1 MWRHTALLF
10 ARESADL
17 CCELAKDQPYVY
29 LSDLA
34 MSLYTL
40 AGCLFK
46 QRDPKSMLS
55 ALRVVRRAV
64 KSCAWLFVHVSTN
77 VAGEF
82 ERAKGRFQAIAD
94 ECGLQSYHEL
104 QQVLAEFD
112 NADPSELLSEL
123 CKPLEP

>member
-1 MWRHTALLF
+1 M
-10 ARESADL
+10 
-17 CCELAKDQPYVY
+17 
-29 LSDLA
+29 
-34 MSLYTL
+34 
-40 AGCLFK
+40 
-46 QRDPKSMLS
+46 
-55 ALRVVRRAV
+55 V
-64 KSCAWLFVHVSTN
+64 KKGFIYSFN

-94 ECGLQSYHEL
+94 ECGLHSYHEL